1 MVQILKQKSKKNEI
15 DNPRFAFL
23 KMGNPYYAY
32 YQQRVRDIRSAEGIV
47 DPAVEKSIKD
57 AAMEKIKLKKR
68 LLGEEEPMENGEGFL
83 EKQLI
88 PKSAKDERP
97 NELLESPPS
106 EEWVLESPKVSALEL
121 DIMKLAAQFV
131 ARNGRQFQI
140 GLLNREYKNSQF
152 DFLKAIHPYHTYFQK
167 LVESYTKVLL
177 PPRDIVSQLKNNAAD
192 KREIID
198 RMMKRVQ
205 WERAQIKTQQELE
218 AEQEKER
225 EAMSLIDWHDFVVV
239 ETITF
244 DDEIS
249 LPPPEKLVTEPPKQ
263 VDESDTMEVEMDTE
277 MEIEPKVPPEPEK
290 PLQIRTDYNKRT
302 RSLAE
307 QRSTKFQVCP
317 KCGQEIPVE
326 EMEEHMKIE
335 LSNPDLIRRN
345 LNIRNQG
352 SSLARGSEIAE
363 NLVGFAAKRTDIFG
377 EEEVELGRQVGADE
391 DEERKKL
398 QKVTWDGHTSSIQ
411 RTAQEALGGKTLQDQ
426 IALIHASKGLTKAIE
441 QQPTIGP
448 RIDPIQKA
456 NLPAGQPQSQQQPPS
471 GRPPMPFPQG
481 PAGFPPGF
489 MPHPMSFP
497 PGFPAFLQQ
506 PSFGGLPPHMRPG
519 PPLGSEPPTKKQKLD
534 EKSFDEPKLVPEAE
548 WKAQHPGPVR
558 LLVRVPKVADK
569 SDWFLNGQALE
580 ITLEVTKTV
589 KDLKKEISKRL
600 NNMPTNKQ
608 KVKVEGQGFFKD
620 KFSLAYY
627 NIKDGTDVTDR
638 KSVV

>member
-1 MVQILKQKSKKNEI
+1 
-15 DNPRFAFL
+15 
-23 KMGNPYYAY
+23 
-32 YQQRVRDIRSAEGIV
+32 
-47 DPAVEKSIKD
+47 
-57 AAMEKIKLKKR
+57 
-68 LLGEEEPMENGEGFL
+68 
-83 EKQLI
+83 
-88 PKSAKDERP
+88 
-97 NELLESPPS
+97 
-106 EEWVLESPKVSALEL
+106 
-121 DIMKLAAQFV
+121 
-131 ARNGRQFQI
+131 
-140 GLLNREYKNSQF
+140 
-152 DFLKAIHPYHTYFQK
+152 
-167 LVESYTKVLL
+167 
-177 PPRDIVSQLKNNAAD
+177 
-192 KREIID
+192 
-198 RMMKRVQ
+198 
-205 WERAQIKTQQELE
+205 
-218 AEQEKER
+218 
-225 EAMSLIDWHDFVVV
+225 MSLIDWHDFVVV

-627 NIKDGTDVTDR
+627 NIKDGTDVTLGIKERGGR
-638 KSVV
+638 KK